1 MKNSIIKID
10 NKNMLSNG
18 MDIVKKNLEVIQNI
32 FPEVVKDGE
41 VDFDAL
47 KAILGCPD
55 SPKNERFN
63 FTWHGKEKS
72 RMLAQSPSN
81 GTLRPLVTESINWE
95 TSNNIFV
102 EGDNVEVLK
111 VLQKSYHNSV
121 KMIYIDPPY
130 NTGNDFV
137 YKDDFSDNIK
147 NYLEFTGQLDSG
159 GKKIGTNSDLSGR
172 YHSAW
177 LSMMYPRLKLAK
189 NLLKKDG
196 VIFISISDEEVGNL
210 RLLCDEVFGEDN
222 FQGHIHWRRRHNQPN
237 DKTKMLGLVA
247 EHILSYSKDKN
258 SLKEYGVGKM
268 PLTGSFTNPDNDPL
282 GDWASKPW
290 KVGSDQNGSKYSI
303 TLPNG
308 QVMDGEW
315 MGDENTYKKHLEEGR
330 MYFPK
335 NGSGS
340 PRKKYYQFERE
351 QEGQCATNWF
361 SHEIFGHNQEGNDEL
376 TKIMD
381 GIKNTFSNP
390 KPTKLIK
397 NLMNI
402 SGCKDNDIIMDFFA
416 GSGTTFDAASE
427 FNNKIKSITVQLPE
441 PLNSSKK
448 EHKEAIEFCINN
460 NKPMFLSELTK
471 ERIRR
476 ANANN
481 KGSGIKV
488 FKLDETNIR
497 PWDADFDNLELV
509 LQQAT
514 DSIKPDRSSED
525 VLYEIFLKYGYDLTT
540 PVETKTVSGKKVFVV
555 GAGAL
560 IVCLDDEITGET
572 VEGIAKLKEELDPET
587 TQVVFKDAGFSDSN
601 VKTNAIQILKQA
613 GIDDVKSI

>member
-1 MKNSIIKID
+1 MNDSIIKID
-10 NKNMLSNG
+10 NKSALANG
-18 MDIVKKNLEVIQNI
+18 LDVVRENIQIIQKN
-32 FPEVVKDGE
+32 FPEAIKDGE
-41 VDFDAL
+41 IDFDTL
-47 KAILGCPD
+47 KAILGDKNAPT
-55 SPKNERFN
+55 NERFN
-63 FTWHGKEKS
+63 FTWHGKEKA
-72 RMLAQSPSN
+72 RQLAQSPSN
-81 GTLRPLVTESINWE
+81 GTLRPLKTESVNWDE
-95 TSNNIFV
+95 SHNIFV

-111 VLQKSYHNSV
+111 VLQKSYHNTV

-130 NTGNDFV
+130 NTGKDFV

-147 NYLEFTGQLDSG
+147 NYLEYTGQLDSNN
-159 GKKIGTNSDLSGR
+159 KKIGTNSDLSGR
-172 YHSAW
+172 YHSSW

-189 NLLKKDG
+189 NILKKDG

-210 RLLCDEVFGEDN
+210 RLLCDEIFGEDN

-258 SLKEYGVGKM
+258 ALKEYGVGKM

-308 QVMDGEW
+308 QVQDGEW

-330 MYFPK
+330 MYFPR
-335 NGSGS
+335 NGAGS
-340 PRKKYYQFERE
+340 PRKKYYRFERE

-361 SHEIFGHNQEGNDEL
+361 SHDVFGHNQEGNDEL
-376 TKIMD
+376 TQRMD
-381 GIKNTFSNP
+381 DIKNTFSNP
-390 KPTKLIK
+390 KPTKLIE
-397 NLMNI
+397 NLMSI
-402 SGCKDNDIIMDFFA
+402 AGCKDNDIVMDFFA
-416 GSGTTFDAASE
+416 GSGTTFDAASK
-427 FNNKIKSITVQLPE
+427 FNNKIKTIMVQLPE
-441 PLNSSKK
+441 PLNIENK
-448 EHKEAIEFCINN
+448 EHKEAIQFCTNN
-460 NKPMFLSELTK
+460 NKPLFLSELTK

-476 ANANN
+476 ANESN
-481 KGSGIKV
+481 KASGIKI

-514 DSIKPDRSSED
+514 ESIKEGRSSED

-540 PVETKTVSGKKVFVV
+540 PVETEEVNGKTVFVV

-560 IVCLDDEITGET
+560 IVCLDDEITGEI

-587 TQVVFKDAGFSDSN
+587 TQVVFKDAGFADSN